1 MSHASNTE
9 LEKRLRAL
17 TDTVIEKQTTIEAL
31 SSDKSALALE
41 LERTRMHSV
50 IKLAKNPELKLVFQ
64 ESWTDIISS
73 CAKTRTR

>member
-9 LEKRLRAL
+9 LEKRFRAL
-17 TDTVIEKQTTIEAL
+17 TDTVIEKKTKIEAL

-50 IKLAKNPELKLVFQ
+50 I
-64 ESWTDIISS
+64 
-73 CAKTRTR
+73 